1 MRKLLLMMVSIAV
14 LIGVFSY
21 AFAEGEDEK
30 PKFKLAVV
38 MAAPVQDA
46 DYGTLAFEAINYI
59 GRIYDIDVAYS
70 EKTKVPDAE
79 RVYREYI
86 DEGYNI
92 IWLHGGQWAAPA
104 VKIADEFPD
113 VTFIGEVDD
122 VPDKIKPNFWYM
134 DRNYYLGFYVLG
146 YIAALKT
153 ETGKIGYVG
162 GLNLPFAKGEVNA
175 VKQAIRDSGVD
186 AELYHIFVG
195 NFNDSLK
202 ARQATEG
209 LIAKDV
215 DVILS
220 ALNMG
225 NFGLFPAV
233 LEADRPV
240 YVATS
245 HTEKKAFAPELYLAS
260 DLYNYKQPLEHIVGK
275 IIEGGVQTGVI
286 SLEYG
291 PDKAIWTDF
300 PISNVSDDINK
311 KVRQVADDITAGKIK
326 VIKKVDAID

>member
-1 MRKLLLMMVSIAV
+1 MLLVCLFILSAA
-14 LIGVFSY
+14 GY
-21 AFAEGEDEK
+21 GFASEGEEGTGY
-30 PKFKLAVV
+30 KLAVV
-38 MAAPVQDA
+38 MAAPIQDA
-46 DYGTLAFEAINYI
+46 DYGTLAYEAINYI
-59 GRIYDIDVAYS
+59 GRKYDIDVAYS

-86 DEGYNI
+86 DEGFNI

-104 VKIADEFPD
+104 VKIADEFPE

-146 YIAALKT
+146 YLAALKT

-175 VKQAIRDSGVD
+175 VKQAIRDLGADV
-186 AELYHIFVG
+186 ELDYIFTG
-195 NFNDSLK
+195 DFNDSMK
-202 ARQATEG
+202 ARQASEG
-209 LIAKDV
+209 LIANGV

-240 YVATS
+240 YVCVS
-245 HTEKKAFAPELYLAS
+245 HTEKEAFAPELYLSA
-260 DLYNYKQPLEHIVGK
+260 DLYNYKQPLDYIVGK
-275 IIEGGVQTGVI
+275 IINEGVKTGVL

-300 PISNVSDDINK
+300 PISNVSDEVNRQ
-311 KVRQVADDITAGKIK
+311 VRQLADDIAAGKVN
-326 VIKKVDAID
+326 VIKKVDTIE